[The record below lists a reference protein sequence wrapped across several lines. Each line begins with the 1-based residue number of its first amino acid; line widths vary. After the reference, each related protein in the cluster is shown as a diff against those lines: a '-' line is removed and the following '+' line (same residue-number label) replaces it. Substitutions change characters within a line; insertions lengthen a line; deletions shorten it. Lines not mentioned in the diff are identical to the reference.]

1 MPIQTVTGDPLTTDA
16 QTLAFGFNAKGRVE
30 VATFETRLY
39 DAYPTAFASFRKQ
52 CNSDRI
58 KPGML
63 WLWRE
68 AQINLL
74 FLVVR
79 ESSVGMTRMRF
90 VENAMMTIA
99 RDYPLYGLTSLAIA
113 PLGSREEW
121 GLLRPVVEYWLKMC
135 PLPVSV
141 YEPADEKGNK

>member
-1 MPIQTVTGDPLTTDA
+1 MPIKIVTGNPLTTQA

-30 VATFETRLY
+30 VGGLETRLY
-39 DAYPTAFASFRKQ
+39 DLYPAAFASFRKQ
-52 CNSDRI
+52 CKSERI

-68 AQINLL
+68 AQINLM

-90 VENAMMTIA
+90 VETALMTIA

-113 PLGSREEW
+113 PLGTQEEW
-121 GLLRPVVEYWLKMC
+121 SLLRPVVDYWMKAC
-135 PLPVSV
+135 PLPVDV
-141 YEPADEKGNK
+141 YEKIE

>member
-1 MPIQTVTGDPLTTDA
+1 MPITNVTGDPLTTQA

-30 VATFETRLY
+30 VGGLETRLY
-39 DAYPTAFASFRKQ
+39 DLYPAAFASFRKQ
-52 CNSDRI
+52 CKSERV

-63 WLWRE
+63 WMWRE

-90 VENAMMTIA
+90 VETALMTIA

-113 PLGSREEW
+113 PLGTQEEW
-121 GLLRPVVEYWLKMC
+121 KLLRPVVDYWMKAC
-135 PLPVSV
+135 PLPVDV
-141 YEPADEKGNK
+141 YERVG

>member
-1 MPIQTVTGDPLTTDA
+1 MPIQFVTGDPLTTDA

-30 VATFETRLY
+30 VAAFETKLY
-39 DAYPTAFASFRKQ
+39 DAYPAAFASFRKQ
-52 CNSDRI
+52 CNSGRI

-68 AQINLL
+68 ERLNLL

-90 VENAMMTIA
+90 VENAVMTIA
-99 RDYPLYGLTSLAIA
+99 RDYELYGLTSLALA

-121 GLLRPVVEYWLKMC
+121 SLLRPVVEYWLKSC
-135 PLPVSV
+135 ALPIRV
-141 YEPADEKGNK
+141 YEQL